1 MLTRKF
7 TQLICLSLLTGTV
20 SAQTSLP
27 QGNSLEA
34 RLTRLE
40 QQLATFRETLLDH
53 ESTLS
58 QLQRD
63 IQNLRGEKEVLLH
76 TVEQVKRQ
84 QEEMFLDLD
93 QRFRELQGG
102 EQPAPAPT
110 SEEEPSSKPSEPVA
124 VKPPAKTPTP
134 PAPTLPAPTSPPV
147 EAPSTKAINPETATS
162 VEEPGPASSGKT
174 AVPTTLS
181 GNNETQDY
189 QTLFKVVQSG
199 EYEKSIAGWEAF
211 LKRYPQGEYVANA
224 YYWLGESQAAL
235 KQYNSAIA
243 TFKTLRDK
251 YPDHQKSAHA
261 LLKIGYIY
269 YELKQYTDAKVV
281 LKQVKDLYPGTAT
294 AQLAEERLRQIY
306 RDGNN

>member
-1 MLTRKF
+1 MQIRKF
-7 TQLICLSLLTGTV
+7 TQLICLTLLTSTV
-20 SAQTSLP
+20 SAQSSLSQDSP
-27 QGNSLEA
+27 EA

-40 QQLATFRETLLDH
+40 QQITTLRETLLDH

-63 IQNLRGEKEVLLH
+63 VQNLRGEKEVLLH
-76 TVEQVKRQ
+76 TIQQVKRQ

-93 QRFRELQGG
+93 QRFRELQPGG
-102 EQPAPAPT
+102 EPATPPDPNSDS
-110 SEEEPSSKPSEPVA
+110 SEPSEPIA
-124 VKPPAKTPTP
+124 EELPTKKPPPAIPSVSSPAPP
-134 PAPTLPAPTSPPV
+134 PAVTSSEEADKTDISAR
-147 EAPSTKAINPETATS
+147 EAPPSLDSGTISA
-162 VEEPGPASSGKT
+162 PA
-174 AVPTTLS
+174 TLS
-181 GNNETQDY
+181 GTDETQDY
-189 QTLFKVVQSG
+189 QTLFKVVQNG

-211 LKRYPQGEYVANA
+211 LKRYPQGQYVANA

-235 KQYNSAIA
+235 KQYHSAIT

-261 LLKIGYIY
+261 LLKMGYIY
-269 YELKQYTDAKVV
+269 YELKQYEDAKAT

-306 RDGNN
+306 RQ